1 MYGFFIAFL
10 LIFGCAS
17 CSHCPV
23 YLTVKNSL
31 TLDASRLTINWD
43 KDCENP
49 PHKLRAFNNN
59 PYLQEAPV
67 ILEISP
73 KAHKLHHFVTNFK
86 LSDLK
91 YPKKWTNHR
100 QQINDDEQP
109 PQSNCLN
116 FYVLSFNKTNHVTNF
131 ECLKINPQ
139 WMSETKEIWKFPLKL
154 LLIPGTKCSACYMTR
169 SNSKR
174 RNLRRNNFKQ
184 NFNVWQQLV
193 FGVRYLEF
201 SMGYFRS
208 FHGVLDIK
216 GRFFAF
222 SQNQEISSIFS
233 ILEDVRHFVEI
244 SKEIVILDFNHFV
257 YGFHDSTHELFINL
271 LQDTLED
278 VAMVNNA
285 TKSFDLTIEKM
296 KNAGKYLLILYN
308 HKDVIDDGDSTGK

>member
-1 MYGFFIAFL
+1 MYGLVFL
-10 LIFGCAS
+10 LIFGSAS

-23 YLTVKNSL
+23 YLTVKNAL

-43 KDCENP
+43 KNCENP
-49 PHKLRAFNNN
+49 PDKLRAFNEN
-59 PYLQEAPV
+59 PYLQEAQV
-67 ILEISP
+67 FLEIAP
-73 KAHKLHHFVTNFK
+73 KAHKLQHFVTNFK

-91 YPKKWTNHR
+91 FPKKWTNHQVNQDHD
-100 QQINDDEQP
+100 QQ
-109 PQSNCLN
+109 PQHSNCLN

-139 WMSETKEIWKFPLKL
+139 WMSETKEIWRFPLKH
-154 LLIPGTKCSACYMTR
+154 LLIPGTKCSACYMTS

-174 RNLRRNNFKQ
+174 RNLRRNSFKQ
-184 NFNVWQQLV
+184 NFNVYQQLV

-201 SMGYFRS
+201 SVGYFRS

-233 ILEDVRHFVEI
+233 VLEDVKQFVKI
-244 SKEIVILDFNHFV
+244 SKEIVILNFNHFA
-257 YGFHDSTHELFINL
+257 YGFHESTHELFMDL
-271 LQDTLED
+271 LQGTLED
-278 VAMVNNA
+278 VAVVNNG

-296 KNAGKYLLILYN
+296 KSVGKYLLILYN
-308 HKDVIDDGDSTGK
+308 HKDVIDSTG